1 MLYFI
6 VIPPYQPTRCYFYRF
21 DNSNTRQLHEDLS
34 IEEKQVFGFDFNNI
48 GWDTYIKRIH
58 IPGVRQHVLKGRG
71 SKL

>member
-6 VIPPYQPTRCYFYRF
+6 LISTNMSCFYRF

-34 IEEKQVFGFDFNNI
+34 IEEKQVFGFNFNDI
-48 GWDTYIKRIH
+48 DWESYVKRIH
-58 IPGVRQHVLKGRG
+58 IPGLRKHVLKGRG

>member
-6 VIPPYQPTRCYFYRF
+6 LISTNMSCFYRF

-34 IEEKQVFGFDFNNI
+34 MEEKQLFGFNFNDI
-48 GWDTYIKRIH
+48 DWETYIKRIH
-58 IPGVRQHVLKGRG
+58 IPGLRKHVLKGRG